1 MKSNYLPELSDLCNK
16 VSMKLQHIDNHMPS
30 QKLTE
35 QYEKMKSFKL
45 MLERI
50 MQFLQ
55 MDKTCIRPALKD
67 KLPVYERQIVTILN
81 SQKRKPVQSSEQSAE
96 QTPSCSTSRIHVDSY
111 AQTGYPGASNLHE
124 ELYQMVSHVTILL
137 ALQGFQLIF
146 IFLKVMLTTY

>member
-1 MKSNYLPELSDLCNK
+1 MKSNYLPELSDLYNK

-35 QYEKMKSFKL
+35 QYEKMKCFNL
-45 MLERI
+45 MLERT
-50 MQFLQ
+50 MQLLQ

-67 KLPVYERQIVTILN
+67 KLPAYERQIVTILN
-81 SQKRKPVQSSEQSAE
+81 SQKRKPVQTSEQSAE
-96 QTPSCSTSRIHVDSY
+96 QTPSCSTSRIHVDSA
-111 AQTGYPGASNLHE
+111 AQTGYPGAGNLH

-146 IFLKVMLTTY
+146 IFLKIMKTTY